1 MAFELTGKLIEK
13 FDTQEISEKF
23 KKREFVIEFQDNPN
37 LSFSESI
44 KFQLTQDRCEL
55 MDNYQVGQ
63 DLKVSFNLRG
73 RRWEKDGKVS
83 YFTNLEAWRIESAA
97 GAQTKDSPAPPD
109 AASQGFNPNDSTNDL
124 PF

>member
-44 KFQLTQDRCEL
+44 KFQLTQDRCNL
-55 MDNYQVGQ
+55 MDSYQVGQ

-73 RRWEKDGKVS
+73 RKWEKDGKVS
-83 YFTNLEAWRIESAA
+83 YFTNLEAWRIEAASQAPAQGGQPLPDA
-97 GAQTKDSPAPPD
+97 GAQ
-109 AASQGFNPNDSTNDL
+109 GFDPNDSSSDL

>member
-83 YFTNLEAWRIESAA
+83 YFTNLEAWRVEMASAAPQQGNQPIPDA
-97 GAQTKDSPAPPD
+97 GAQ
-109 AASQGFNPNDSTNDL
+109 GFDPNDSSSDL

>member
-44 KFQLTQDRCEL
+44 KFQLTQDRCNL
-55 MDNYQVGQ
+55 MDNYQIGQ

-73 RRWEKDGKVS
+73 RKWEKDGKAS
-83 YFTNLEAWRIESAA
+83 YFTNLEAWRIEL
-97 GAQTKDSPAPPD
+97 
-109 AASQGFNPNDSTNDL
+109 ASSGPVQDTPILPETQGFNPNDSNSDL

>member
-44 KFQLTQDRCEL
+44 KFQLTQDRCNL
-55 MDNYQVGQ
+55 MDSYQVGQ

-83 YFTNLEAWRIESAA
+83 YFTNLEAWRIELASAA
-97 GAQTKDSPAPPD
+97 PAQDAPTLPD
-109 AASQGFNPNDSTNDL
+109 ANAQGFNPNDSAGDL

>member
-44 KFQLTQDRCEL
+44 KFQLTQDRCNL

-83 YFTNLEAWRIESAA
+83 YFTNLEAWRIEPGSATPM
-97 GAQTKDSPAPPD
+97 QDAPPLPD
-109 AASQGFNPNDSTNDL
+109 SGAQGFNPNDSSSDL

>member
-44 KFQLTQDRCEL
+44 KFQLTQDRCNL
-55 MDNYQVGQ
+55 MDSYQVGQ

-83 YFTNLEAWRIESAA
+83 YFTNLEAWRIEPASSAPV
-97 GAQTKDSPAPPD
+97 QDTPPLPDGD
-109 AASQGFNPNDSTNDL
+109 AQGFNPNDSTSDL

>member
-13 FDTQEISEKF
+13 FDTQDVSEKF
-23 KKREFVIEFQDNPN
+23 KKREFVVEFQDNPN

-44 KFQLTQDRCEL
+44 KFQLTQDRCNL

-83 YFTNLEAWRIESAA
+83 YFTNLEAWRIEAASSAPAQSGQPLPDA
-97 GAQTKDSPAPPD
+97 GAQ
-109 AASQGFNPNDSTNDL
+109 GFDPNDSSSDL